1 MAANHTEENFLT
13 VAGPQVI
20 GKKPSPPLHTPKET
34 SDNLKC
40 NRVLELRYLVGV
52 WFRLLWDAAS
62 NCHFRCTLHLSVFL
76 FLSVLLFFGAH
87 LPMFLCL
94 EKSSFDLPAW
104 TPSYSS
110 CPRPLVTSSSEKHP
124 WCTFHPL
131 PASSSFPCLFSV
143 WPQQA
148 PETGDL
154 ILRVSNSVSSGLHG
168 ALRKVFWSISE
179 SIVSDK

>member
-13 VAGPQVI
+13 LAGPQVI

-34 SDNLKC
+34 SDNPKC

-76 FLSVLLFFGAH
+76 FLSVLLFFGAC
-87 LPMFLCL
+87 LPMFPPPGKVVLFWFACMNSIL
-94 EKSSFDLPAW
+94 FFLSQPPSLPLQR
-104 TPSYSS
+104 S
-110 CPRPLVTSSSEKHP
+110 LP

-131 PASSSFPCLFSV
+131 PASSSFLCLFSV
-143 WPQQA
+143 WLQQA
-148 PETGDL
+148 PETRDL

-168 ALRKVFWSISE
+168 APRKVFW
-179 SIVSDK
+179 